1 MSVRLDNLEAIDVRP
16 ITRALISVYDK
27 TGLIELA
34 TALAGAGVE
43 IVSTGSTAAKIA
55 EAGVPVTP
63 VDDVTG
69 FPEVLEGRVKTL
81 HPMIHAGIL
90 ADQRKADHREQI
102 DELGVKA
109 FDLVICNLYPF
120 TQTVA
125 GGGSFDECVEQ
136 IDIGGPSMVRAAAKN
151 HPSVA
156 VVTSPD
162 SYAAVIEAAQAE
174 GFTLEQRR
182 ELAARA
188 FAHTATYDLAI
199 SGWFA
204 DQLDLDDVRDELDE
218 ACETHLDA
226 SDAVFLESLGFA
238 IDEEAEEI
246 VEADDEEGEMPAV
259 VAEAFERV
267 DSLRYGENPHQNAA
281 VYREI
286 ADEEDLDENELLPGI
301 ANARQLHGK
310 AMSYNNYTDG
320 DAALRAAYDHE
331 RPCVAI
337 IKHAN
342 PCGIAVADDVAE
354 AHRKAHACDP
364 VSAFGGVIAVNRPV
378 TVELAKQIV
387 PIFTEVVLAPGYDEG
402 ALEVLSAKKNLRVLE
417 VAPLAVGAREFK
429 QISGG
434 LLVQDCDDVDA
445 TGDDPANWTLAAG
458 EAADAATLADLE
470 FAWRTVRAVRS
481 NAILLVKDEAS
492 VGVGMGQV
500 NRVDSC
506 KLAVE
511 RANTLGGRSTGDAAK
526 DAGTDIQ
533 SAGGARAEDIL
544 GAETEQRSIGAVAAS
559 DAFFP
564 FADGL
569 QVLIDAGVKA
579 VVQPGGSVRDE
590 ESIEAA
596 KAAGITMYMTGT
608 RHFAH

>member
-102 DELGVKA
+102 GKLGVKA

-162 SYAAVIEAAQAE
+162 SYAAVIEAARAE
-174 GFTLEQRR
+174 GFTLKQRR

-188 FAHTATYDLAI
+188 FAHTAIYDLAI

-226 SDAVFLESLGFA
+226 SDAAFLESLGFA

-246 VEADDEEGEMPAV
+246 VEADDEEGEMPAF
-259 VAEAFERV
+259 VADAFERV

-286 ADEEDLDENELLPGI
+286 AGEEDLDENELLPGI

-434 LLVQDCDDVDA
+434 LLVQDRDDVDA
-445 TGDDPANWTLAAG
+445 AGDDPANWTLAAG
-458 EAADAATLADLE
+458 EAADSATLADLE

-526 DAGTDIQ
+526 GAGADIQ